1 MKMTMKNGLQFFS
14 FLNLLRAF
22 GLAITQRVA
31 ANLSVVGWSARDRQR
46 GASALEYIVLAAAII
61 VIIGF
66 IAGSDVG
73 DLLVDAFK
81 DLFDNAADPKAP
93 VGDGAG

>member
-46 GASALEYIVLAAAII
+46 GASAIEYVMIIAVIVLA
-61 VIIGF
+61 
-66 IAGSDVG
+66 IAFAVTQTNLGPWISETFEE
-73 DLLVDAFK
+73 LA
-81 DLFDNAADPKAP
+81 
-93 VGDGAG
+93 GAVEPPPTNP

>member
-46 GASALEYIVLAAAII
+46 GASALEYIMLAAVIVGLLVVLAAAYSGENNPIKT
-61 VIIGF
+61 F
-66 IAGSDVG
+66 
-73 DLLVDAFK
+73 
-81 DLFDNAADPKAP
+81 FDNLFKEAGVE
-93 VGDGAG
+93 VGE

>member
-31 ANLSVVGWSARDRQR
+31 ANFSVVGWSARDRQR

-73 DLLVDAFK
+73 DRLVAAFGT
-81 DLFDNAADPKAP
+81 LFDDAGAPAAP
-93 VGDGAG
+93 